1 MYSMYNTYFSTYIL
15 CSALVSLSS
24 FIWQWFSE
32 SKKLNFIP
40 TYIYILMFG
49 VYEVIK
55 FQEGN
60 M

>member
-15 CSALVSLSS
+15 CYTLVSLSS

-32 SKKLNFIP
+32 CKKLNLIP

-55 FQEGN
+55 FQGGT